1 MHPAADPS
9 SDRTGRSHH
18 IRFWKIVWRSGGP
31 WGRLFVAWFWIGLGL
46 AVTIAIGA
54 RLWLDSPP
62 GEWRRY
68 ALVGAAVIATWLP
81 TGWALESVS
90 TLRKLMET
98 GLEHAELTRMKISY
112 LECYG
117 RQGGNPVA
125 RRWALTY
132 LIVYLLW
139 LVVGIWVLPALGVR
153 DLLVLSLLDAVIVFG
168 TMIIVTLRVRQESLV
183 QTALGFPIAEL
194 AIRLKRE
201 GVRR

>member
-1 MHPAADPS
+1 
-9 SDRTGRSHH
+9 
-18 IRFWKIVWRSGGP
+18 
-31 WGRLFVAWFWIGLGL
+31 
-46 AVTIAIGA
+46 
-54 RLWLDSPP
+54 
-62 GEWRRY
+62 
-68 ALVGAAVIATWLP
+68 
-81 TGWALESVS
+81 
-90 TLRKLMET
+90 MET

-112 LECYG
+112 LERYG

-183 QTALGFPIAEL
+183 QTTLGFPIAEL